1 MITRIRSKTGNT
13 LRFRRWRWLAALI
26 LAAFVAIGAAELTL
40 RCLHY
45 DEFPVYDTDAGIGYI
60 PRPNQSGCFKGRY
73 SWALNER
80 SMLNGPWVPD
90 HERGILAI
98 SDSLVWG
105 EVQMAAQD
113 KLGACLQT
121 AMGDRYHVW
130 SVGAGSWANLNEVE
144 YLNRHDD
151 VVRNIHALVW
161 IANAGDFDT
170 RSEWSSDFT
179 HPRRRPFLLGYLV
192 GKASVPWMNRLFSGL
207 IRQQEGETGSNAEV
221 SAETARELRDWLKRA
236 PRDLI
241 RNSLF
246 VWYPDA
252 AEFKTRDAATSH
264 LVSEVR
270 NIVEAGGLR
279 FFDLRSEPGW
289 RSDYYRDEIHPN
301 PEGDRVFASIIKV
314 QLSSAEKTQ
323 STVGPPPFRQA
334 QGPELVEGL
343 VGGPFPQ

>member
-1 MITRIRSKTGNT
+1 M
-13 LRFRRWRWLAALI
+13 
-26 LAAFVAIGAAELTL
+26 TL

-45 DEFPVYDTDAGIGYI
+45 DKFPVYDTDARIGFI
-60 PRPNQSGCFKGRY
+60 PQPNQSGCFMGRY
-73 SWALNER
+73 SWELNER

-90 HERGILAI
+90 HEHGILVI
-98 SDSLVWG
+98 SDSVVWG

-113 KLGACLQT
+113 KLGACLQA
-121 AMGDRYHVW
+121 AMGKRYHVW

-161 IANAGDFDT
+161 IANAGDFTD
-170 RSEWSSDFT
+170 RAAWDSDFA
-179 HPRRRPFLLGYLV
+179 HPRQHPAFLLGYLL
-192 GKASVPWMNRLFSGL
+192 GKASVPRLSLLFPGL
-207 IRQQEGETGSNAEV
+207 ARQQGAESGADAGV

-252 AEFKTRDAATSH
+252 AEFKTRDAATNH

-270 NIVEAGGLR
+270 CIVEASGLR
-279 FFDLRSEPGW
+279 FFDLRGEPRW
-289 RSDYYRDEIHPN
+289 RSDYYRDPIHPN
-301 PEGDRVFASIIKV
+301 PYGDRAFAAILKS
-314 QLSSAEKTQ
+314 QLGSVDRPTRI
-323 STVGPPPFRQA
+323 P
-334 QGPELVEGL
+334 
-343 VGGPFPQ
+343 